1 MINRAS
7 QKNETQMEERLAS
20 AVLYSKRVSHV
31 NCIVERV
38 DGRCFFRRIGELF
51 WQLLLY
57 IHTLYI
63 VASALDDFEGER
75 ARGPPI
81 NSNNTV
87 CSKSRP
93 IVKLIGH
100 IASTDQ
106 YCLTKVKTIFLFKY
120 KSRNQLKSKSIR
132 RQKITYKR

>member
-1 MINRAS
+1 MAGAAFS
-7 QKNETQMEERLAS
+7 D
-20 AVLYSKRVSHV
+20 VLVNYSGS
-31 NCIVERV
+31 
-38 DGRCFFRRIGELF
+38 CFCT
-51 WQLLLY
+51 Y
-57 IHTLYI
+57 ILYI

-106 YCLTKVKTIFLFKY
+106 YCLVFNQSLTIFLFKY
-120 KSRNQLKSKSIR
+120 ESRNQLKSKSIR
-132 RQKITYKR
+132 R

>member
-1 MINRAS
+1 M
-7 QKNETQMEERLAS
+7 
-20 AVLYSKRVSHV
+20 

-38 DGRCFFRRIGELF
+38 AGGAAFSDVLVNYSGSCFCT
-51 WQLLLY
+51 Y
-57 IHTLYI
+57 ILYI

-106 YCLTKVKTIFLFKY
+106 YCFSKDFPFRNN
-120 KSRNQLKSKSIR
+120 SRNQQLKCK
-132 RQKITYKR
+132 

>member
-1 MINRAS
+1 
-7 QKNETQMEERLAS
+7 MEERLER
-20 AVLYSKRVSHV
+20 LYYVSLQKVSHV
-31 NCIVERV
+31 NCGATFSDVLVNYSRS
-38 DGRCFFRRIGELF
+38 CFC
-51 WQLLLY
+51 
-57 IHTLYI
+57 I

-132 RQKITYKR
+132 R

>member
-1 MINRAS
+1 M
-7 QKNETQMEERLAS
+7 
-20 AVLYSKRVSHV
+20 

-38 DGRCFFRRIGELF
+38 AGAAFSDVLVNYSGSSCFCT
-51 WQLLLY
+51 Y
-57 IHTLYI
+57 ILYI

-120 KSRNQLKSKSIR
+120 KSRNQLKSKSLR
-132 RQKITYKR
+132 R

>member
-1 MINRAS
+1 MAGAAFS
-7 QKNETQMEERLAS
+7 D
-20 AVLYSKRVSHV
+20 VLVNYSGSS
-31 NCIVERV
+31 
-38 DGRCFFRRIGELF
+38 CFC
-51 WQLLLY
+51 
-57 IHTLYI
+57 TYI

-106 YCLTKVKTIFLFKY
+106 YCLTKV
-120 KSRNQLKSKSIR
+120 
-132 RQKITYKR
+132 

>member
-1 MINRAS
+1 MAGAAFS
-7 QKNETQMEERLAS
+7 D
-20 AVLYSKRVSHV
+20 VLVNYSGS
-31 NCIVERV
+31 
-38 DGRCFFRRIGELF
+38 CFCT
-51 WQLLLY
+51 Y
-57 IHTLYI
+57 ILYI

-100 IASTDQ
+100 IASTTDQ
-106 YCLTKVKTIFLFKY
+106 YCLTKV
-120 KSRNQLKSKSIR
+120 
-132 RQKITYKR
+132 